1 MGQIGEPLKVVDI
14 PRPEVAPKYD
24 PPARTPE
31 VEPLPAAPEPVSV
44 PVPVKAPAK
53 APVKVPEEEPALV

>member
-14 PRPEVAPKYD
+14 PKPEVAPTYD

-31 VEPLPAAPEPVSV
+31 AEPIPMEPIA
-44 PVPVKAPAK
+44 VPVKVPAK
-53 APVKVPEEEPALV
+53 SPVKVPEEEPALV